1 MGQSKKKTSRFR
13 LKKMKKILIIGG
25 GAMGSAFT
33 VPCLENNNIVTIT
46 EPYSKTFIKNLSSKN
61 KFHSAL
67 KINLPKKLKFRKFS
81 SNLLNEKYDLIVI
94 ALSLSGIDF
103 IGKQLENLNIKSP
116 ILVLTKGLKYEKKSK
131 RILTISEQLK
141 KNYNVSNLSVLKGP
155 CLAKELARKNQTSVV
170 IANKNIKIAKSIGK
184 FISTEYYLTEY
195 SKDVVGVEVCSA
207 IKNIYSMIIGAG
219 QSLNSSSNLF
229 QKSILE
235 MKYLIKYFKGKDET
249 ILGLS
254 GVGDLYVSAAGGRN
268 SKMGSYLGKGF
279 TFKSA
284 KKRFMPKDTVEGEQL
299 AREIGPYILK
309 KIDKKKIPLMT
320 NLLRAILNNKK
331 LKVS

>member
-1 MGQSKKKTSRFR
+1 
-13 LKKMKKILIIGG
+13 MKKILIIGG

-33 VPCLENNNIVTIT
+33 VPCLENNNSVTIT

-170 IANKNIKIAKSIGK
+170 IANRNIKIAKSIGK
-184 FISTEYYLTEY
+184 FISTKYYLTEY

-309 KIDKKKIPLMT
+309 RIDKKRIPLMT

>member
-1 MGQSKKKTSRFR
+1 
-13 LKKMKKILIIGG
+13 MKNILIIGG

-33 VPCLENNNIVTIT
+33 IPCIDNKNRVTIT
-46 EPYSKTFIKNLSSKN
+46 EPYSKIFIKNLSSKN

-67 KINLPKKLKFRKFS
+67 KINLSKKLKFRKFS
-81 SNLLNEKYDLIVI
+81 SDLLNEKFDLIVI

-103 IGKQLENLNIKSP
+103 IGKQLKNLRVKSP
-116 ILVLTKGLKYEKKSK
+116 ILVLTKGLKYEKKNK
-131 RILTISEQLK
+131 RIWTISEQLI
-141 KNYNVSNLSVLKGP
+141 KNYNASNVSVLKGP

-184 FISTEYYLTEY
+184 IISTKYYLTEY
-195 SKDVVGVEVCSA
+195 SKDVDGIEVSSA

-249 ILGLS
+249 ISGLA

-284 KKRFMPKDTVEGEQL
+284 KRRFMPKDTIEGEQL
-299 AREIGPYILK
+299 AREIAPFILK
-309 KIDKKKIPLMT
+309 KINKKKIPLMVY
-320 NLLRAILNNKK
+320 LLKAILNNKK
-331 LKVS
+331 LKII

>member
-1 MGQSKKKTSRFR
+1 
-13 LKKMKKILIIGG
+13 MKNILIIGG

-33 VPCLENNNIVTIT
+33 IPCIDNKNRVTIT
-46 EPYSKTFIKNLSSKN
+46 EPYSKIFIKNLSSKN

-67 KINLPKKLKFRKFS
+67 KINLSKKLKFRKFS
-81 SNLLNEKYDLIVI
+81 SDLLNEKFDLIVI

-103 IGKQLENLNIKSP
+103 IGKQLKNLRVKSP
-116 ILVLTKGLKYEKKSK
+116 ILVLTKGLKYEKKNK
-131 RILTISEQLK
+131 RIWTISEQLI
-141 KNYNVSNLSVLKGP
+141 KNYNASNVSVLKGT

-184 FISTEYYLTEY
+184 IISTKYYLTEY
-195 SKDVVGVEVCSA
+195 SKDVAGIEVSSA

-249 ILGLS
+249 ISGLA

-284 KKRFMPKDTVEGEQL
+284 KRRFMPKDTIEGEQL
-299 AREIGPYILK
+299 AREIAPFILK
-309 KIDKKKIPLMT
+309 KINKKKIPLMVY
-320 NLLRAILNNKK
+320 LLKAILNNKK
-331 LKVS
+331 LKII